1 MQNNRRWYIALALVG
16 VLAMLLGACLGAVG
30 GGFVGYRMGRNART
44 PAGQSVAPQ
53 PRQYTLPRR
62 QPQPQAPQPPVRAP
76 TTNGA
81 WVTAVTADS
90 PASKAG
96 MQPGDVIT
104 AVDGVQVDEQNTL
117 QALIS
122 KHKPGDTVELGL
134 STAGKDRTLR
144 VQLAARSENSE
155 AAFLGVTYVQT
166 SEMPTPEMKVH

>member
-1 MQNNRRWYIALALVG
+1 
-16 VLAMLLGACLGAVG
+16 
-30 GGFVGYRMGRNART
+30 
-44 PAGQSVAPQ
+44 
-53 PRQYTLPRR
+53 
-62 QPQPQAPQPPVRAP
+62 
-76 TTNGA
+76 
-81 WVTAVTADS
+81 
-90 PASKAG
+90 